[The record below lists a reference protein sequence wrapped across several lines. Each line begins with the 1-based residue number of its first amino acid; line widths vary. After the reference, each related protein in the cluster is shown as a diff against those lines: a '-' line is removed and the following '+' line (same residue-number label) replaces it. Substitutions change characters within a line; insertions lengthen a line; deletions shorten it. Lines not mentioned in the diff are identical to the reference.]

1 MNHIGVI
8 MSVMSVCN
16 HEGAM
21 GRVTEQQRERVNR
34 MEVRREDADFKG
46 QVLSQVNWEEFWVK
60 LQHSCIVFSLY
71 WYSRFTLMGD

>member
-34 MEVRREDADFKG
+34 MEVRREDVDFKG
-46 QVLSQVNWEEFWVK
+46 QVLSQVNWEEFWGNYSTVV
-60 LQHSCIVFSLY
+60 LCFLCIGIAVSH
-71 WYSRFTLMGD
+71 